1 MLPQEILSQNPKS
14 IEEFWDSI
22 LPDQCTG
29 CEYKDLRTQIV
40 KNRGDG
46 TCGLCFCGESPGET
60 ENDNGIPF
68 CGTAGRFLDEL
79 LRAAGINPARCW
91 FTNAVKCMPFPKG
104 SSIQQPKTEC
114 MAACRPLLIKE
125 LELVNPAILV
135 ALGGPAYKTLAN
147 DPAPMPAIKVTPL
160 VGKFFYSESFKRK
173 FIVLFHPSFLG
184 RNSGWKGGT
193 SDCNEMISM
202 LKRLSLMA
210 SLVIHERRKTNDDR
224 SEGV

>member
-1 MLPQEILSQNPKS
+1 VLPQEILNKGPKT
-14 IEEFWDSI
+14 IEEFWEFL

-29 CEYKDLRTQIV
+29 CEYKDLRAQIV

-46 TCGLCFCGESPGET
+46 TNGLCFCGEGPGAE
-60 ENDNGIPF
+60 EDDNGIPF
-68 CGTAGRFLDEL
+68 CGKAGKFMDDL
-79 LRAAGINPARCW
+79 LKAASINPARCW
-91 FTNAVKCMPFPKG
+91 FTNAVKCRPFPRG
-104 SSIQQPKTEC
+104 SSIQPPKPEC
-114 MAACRPLLIKE
+114 MAACRPLLVKE
-125 LELVNPAILV
+125 LELLNPAILV
-135 ALGGPAYKTLAN
+135 ALGGPAYKTLAD

-160 VGKFFYSESFKRK
+160 VGNFFYSESLKRK

-210 SLVIHERRKTNDDR
+210 GLVIHERRKTDDNG
-224 SEGV
+224 SEGG